1 LGVRLPISLISTSPL
16 SARPPRPASKR
27 PRNKPAAGNNENVLD
42 HTPVSGNSE
51 CASTVELSESLHSSA
66 AQASSSIARQ
76 PSTRETEVLNQQE
89 VDPTEPVG
97 THVEE
102 QNKAEPEKPASI
114 RHTRLKVAF
123 VEPTEKQERS
133 PTKVSSTDP
142 SLSRPAPTILRSSA
156 GNTTWGTHKLSPSA
170 QFPGWGVITDDEDE
184 ETVKDAGSKT
194 TGGTET
200 IANTEGEIV
209 ESVAGKTETT
219 IAQPITV
226 EEGTN
231 NGDVVRRPLVV
242 TVEDVETSSSP
253 EPDGKEVPTSYSHF
267 SSRPSRVVTEKE
279 RFQIQQ
285 EFLRQNALRDLAPPR
300 PSGSAMLRQPRKSLA
315 MIFNNLSNNLGFI
328 PKNSSKTAT
337 SSPVQSQVTLA
348 PTDQDQSTPS
358 SIPPSVRASLMEL
371 TGSKLLKDRRGHSTL
386 IQIGKTDSTE
396 QNLTYING
404 DVCRRPER
412 GRLGTLIGTSSNRGS
427 ETNPTTIANFGAQRA
442 YLQGDTTA
450 ERSLIVD
457 LLCCTCC
464 TKVEEEEAY
473 ANLIENH
480 RLARVI
486 TLAAVLTI
494 LGLILAYIIRSAIE
508 APQSDQ
514 TNTPPVPAAI
524 NLPSVWGQA
533 DRKVNTAIH
542 IERIRL
548 PEADPRVTVINRNVS
563 VSSTTTLP
571 VTDTV

>member
-1 LGVRLPISLISTSPL
+1 MPMS
-16 SARPPRPASKR
+16 
-27 PRNKPAAGNNENVLD
+27 
-42 HTPVSGNSE
+42 H
-51 CASTVELSESLHSSA
+51 
-66 AQASSSIARQ
+66 
-76 PSTRETEVLNQQE
+76 
-89 VDPTEPVG
+89 
-97 THVEE
+97 
-102 QNKAEPEKPASI
+102 
-114 RHTRLKVAF
+114 
-123 VEPTEKQERS
+123 
-133 PTKVSSTDP
+133 
-142 SLSRPAPTILRSSA
+142 
-156 GNTTWGTHKLSPSA
+156 
-170 QFPGWGVITDDEDE
+170 
-184 ETVKDAGSKT
+184 
-194 TGGTET
+194 
-200 IANTEGEIV
+200 
-209 ESVAGKTETT
+209 
-219 IAQPITV
+219 
-226 EEGTN
+226 
-231 NGDVVRRPLVV
+231 
-242 TVEDVETSSSP
+242 
-253 EPDGKEVPTSYSHF
+253 SHF
-267 SSRPSRVVTEKE
+267 NSRSSRVVTEKE

-285 EFLRQNALRDLAPPR
+285 EFLRQSALRDLTLSR

-315 MIFNNLSNNLGFI
+315 MIFNNLSNNLGFT
-328 PKNSSKTAT
+328 PKNSTKTAT

-348 PTDQDQSTPS
+348 PTDPDQSNPS

-396 QNLTYING
+396 QNLTYMNG
-404 DVCRRPER
+404 DVCRRSER
-412 GRLGTLIGTSSNRGS
+412 GRLGTLIGTSSSRGS

-508 APQSDQ
+508 APQSDH

-533 DRKVNTAIH
+533 DRKVNSAIH

-548 PEADPRVTVINRNVS
+548 PEADPRVTMIDRNVS
-563 VSSTTTLP
+563 LSSTTTLP
-571 VTDTV
+571 VTDVV